1 MSHARA
7 TTGLVAH
14 GLHLA
19 RAGRP
24 VLRDAG
30 IVLPPGRVT
39 ALVAPSGAGKS
50 TLLRCLVRLVEPDA
64 GEIRL
69 DGRSVTELEATA
81 LRRRVGLVAQ
91 HPAMLPGTVAD
102 NVRHGLPDLADEA
115 VGEALRAAGLTEG
128 FAGRPAAAL
137 SGGEQARVGLARALS
152 RRPEILL
159 LDEPT
164 AALDEAAAGRIG
176 TTLRTLAADGIGI
189 CLSTHDLALADAV
202 ADARATLPGP
212 A

>member
-1 MSHARA
+1 MEAPDP
-7 TTGLVAH
+7 TTGIVAR
-14 GLHLA
+14 GLCL
-19 RAGRP
+19 RRGGRP
-24 VLRDAG
+24 VLHDAG
-30 IVLPPGRVT
+30 IVVPRGRVT

-64 GEIRL
+64 GEVLL
-69 DGRSVTELEATA
+69 DGRPVSELAPTT

-91 HPAMLPGTVAD
+91 HPVMLPGTVAD
-102 NVRHGLPDLADEA
+102 NVRHGLDALDDGA
-115 VGEALRAAGLTEG
+115 VASALDAAGLDRS
-128 FAGRPAAAL
+128 FAARAASAL

-152 RRPEILL
+152 RRPEVLL

-164 AALDEAAAGRIG
+164 AALDAQAADRIG
-176 TTLRTLAADGIGI
+176 ATVRALAADGIGV

-212 A
+212 T